1 MIPEAT
7 LSKSSSRARAP
18 SIAGGA
24 DAPLVLV
31 ADDHEDS
38 RCIAR
43 IVLETSGFRVVEART
58 GSEALA
64 MARALQPVATVLD
77 IVMPELTG
85 WEVARALRADETS
98 RQLVIIAL
106 TALSD
111 PSDRILSMA
120 SGCDAMLVK
129 PIHPRALTQVVRR
142 QLARRARAAARR

>member
-1 MIPEAT
+1 MIPET
-7 LSKSSSRARAP
+7 TISPSSSRVRSSVVEPDAE
-18 SIAGGA
+18 
-24 DAPLVLV
+24 APLILV
-31 ADDHEDS
+31 ADDHDDS

-43 IVLETSGFRVVEART
+43 IVLETSGFRVVEACT

-64 MARALQPVATVLD
+64 MARALQPIVTVLD

-111 PSDRILSMA
+111 PSDRIVSMA

-142 QLARRARAAARR
+142 QLARRARDRAQR